1 MDNQLAEKPRT
12 VTLAVNLLW
21 ASLAIG
27 FAKIPLDLPSLAA
40 VPSPGIV
47 WPLMI
52 LLLAFI
58 CFVIFKISSGGNWA
72 RITFLVLF
80 LIGLIAAVP
89 TLESEFSR
97 APIVGILSIVQG
109 ILQGYAMYLV
119 FTSPGKT
126 WFQKKAPA
134 PSP

>member
-12 VTLAVNLLW
+12 VALAVNLLW

-47 WPLMI
+47 WPVVI

-58 CFVIFKISSGGNWA
+58 CFVIFKISSGRNWA
-72 RITFLVLF
+72 RITFLILF
-80 LIGLIAAVP
+80 LIGLVTAVP
-89 TLESEFSR
+89 TLASEFAR
-97 APIVGILSIVQG
+97 APVVGILSIVQG
-109 ILQGYAMYLV
+109 IVQGYAMYLV
-119 FTSPGKT
+119 FTNPGKT
-126 WFQKKAPA
+126 WFQKKATA
-134 PSP
+134 PGP